1 MLKDSKGGD
10 IMKKK
15 RGRPMSSRD
24 VKVVPEFK
32 ENPDIEKLGRVL
44 IAIAMNLAKKKL
56 TEEQASASNRGDV
69 ETMT

>member
-1 MLKDSKGGD
+1 
-10 IMKKK
+10 
-15 RGRPMSSRD
+15 MSCRD

-56 TEEQASASNRGDV
+56 TEEQASASNRGEGD
-69 ETMT
+69 TMT